1 MIMEEKG
8 FKKIDLTSLEKTRSK
23 KIAKEHEKENAETT
37 TKKTGNSIIKK
48 ILLFFIVL
56 LVLVVG
62 AGIFVYFSAQET
74 ITHGKE
80 MVVSGKEL
88 AAALKKQ
95 DLDESKAKIAQ
106 TRTKL
111 AETKKAASKMSW
123 TGVLPFIG
131 GYYKDLNHG
140 LTAGEAG
147 LDALEISLDAILPYA
162 DLLGLKGK
170 GTFVGGSANERMQ
183 TAITTFEKV
192 TPKLAEISQ
201 KIEIVRNEIDAID
214 PNRYPEK
221 IRNQEV
227 KPKLV
232 GAKNVIDSM
241 ANLFI
246 SARPLL
252 EELPKIMG
260 QPEPKRYLVFFKND
274 KELRPDGGFITAYAV
289 FRLEGGKPIVEKAD
303 DIYKLDESRTKKVP
317 APPEILKYHKGVYEF
332 NLRDSNLSPD
342 FVKSIGLFED
352 LYKDVPG
359 KVNYDG
365 IMTVDTNVLVEAM
378 KILGSFTVYDRTFS
392 ADNDP
397 RCNCPKAVYELEDY
411 STKPVAYVRSDRK
424 DIIGVLLLQV
434 MQKALGVSPGQYWGR
449 LFQMAIAQLNEKH
462 ILVYLKNDKAQP
474 AIEALGWGGRIKD
487 FNGDYLHIN
496 DANMAGAKSDLFVKR
511 SAKVN
516 YQVGSDGKITKT
528 LTIDYKNPSPPS
540 NCNLEAGQLCLN
552 GLLRDWVRIYVPK
565 GSKLV
570 DFKGSEMDVVVKE
583 DLGKTVFEG
592 FVTVKPLGASQ
603 LVIGYTLPDGLKK
616 GNQLPVLIQK
626 QPGTEG
632 PEYEIMVNGKTIEKF
647 PLITDREEQLKL

>member
-603 LVIGYTLPDGLKK
+603 LVIGYTLPDGLKQ

>member
-111 AETKKAASKMSW
+111 AETKKAASRMSW

-359 KVNYDG
+359 KISYDG

-603 LVIGYTLPDGLKK
+603 LVIGYTLPDGLKQ